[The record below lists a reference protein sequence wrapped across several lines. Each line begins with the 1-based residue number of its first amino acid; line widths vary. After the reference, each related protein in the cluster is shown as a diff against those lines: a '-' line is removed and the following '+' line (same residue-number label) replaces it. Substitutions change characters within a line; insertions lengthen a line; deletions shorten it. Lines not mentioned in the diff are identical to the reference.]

1 VEDER
6 AQAQYDLASG
16 DMKVVLPKLNKGQVF
31 EDLDLLTKLL
41 LPKREIKKT
50 PLIEVLDRQ
59 EDFTGKEQPIEEG
72 KKKEEKG
79 YSSSRFLYRLLAY

>member
-6 AQAQYDLASG
+6 AKAQYDLASG

-41 LPKREIKKT
+41 LPKLEIKKT
-50 PLIEVLDRQ
+50 PLIEDLDRQ
-59 EDFTGKEQPIEEG
+59 EG